1 LCTCHAADTD
11 EGARLATAAKHRIV
25 QDVLVNE
32 VYLGGEPSL
41 VSEFGFG
48 EGEDAYVYLQCAMA
62 EHQSDPL
69 VAQYVGTAMMKIM
82 TAAGLDMHGNQK
94 KST

>member
-1 LCTCHAADTD
+1 MICTTD
-11 EGARLATAAKHRIV
+11 LDEQMEAAAKHGVV

-41 VSEFGFG
+41 VSAFGFG
-48 EGEDAYVYLQCAMA
+48 EGEKGYVYMQCAMT
-62 EHQSDPL
+62 EHQADPL

-82 TAAGLDMHGNQK
+82 TAAGLDMKGMLK
-94 KST
+94 K